1 MLKQT
6 DRRGVAR
13 LAALAIPLALGLLG
27 GAAAAAEFPSK
38 RMTMLVGYPPG
49 GTADRTARVLAEMMG
64 KDLGQTIV
72 VENKSGASQTIAG
85 TALLNA
91 EHDGHTVLVVAE
103 IDFVSAVATA
113 KGLNYKL
120 SDFRTVCGTATTP
133 YLGLV
138 VRADSRF
145 KTVDD
150 VVAEAKAKP
159 GSLSWATAGLGT
171 GHFWTM
177 ELFRREAGVNILHV
191 PYQGGGPA
199 ITALLGGQ
207 VELMGGSYA
216 LWRPQLQAGKVRALL
231 IQGPNRLA
239 DLPGVPSYKDKGWL
253 PALKQGWMRV
263 LVAKGTPDAV
273 VQRLSKS
280 CEVIKTDA
288 HAQKIL
294 RNGGADPVF
303 FNAAEASK
311 LAEQDEN
318 EILPLAKTAR
328 MQ

>member
-1 MLKQT
+1 MLNFNA
-6 DRRGVAR
+6 RR
-13 LAALAIPLALGLLG
+13 LALALPVIALSMALF
-27 GAAAAAEFPSK
+27 GAMPATAAGEFPTK
-38 RMTMLVGYPPG
+38 RITMLVGYPPG
-49 GTADRTARVLAEMMG
+49 GTADRTARVLGEMMG
-64 KDLGQTIV
+64 KDLGQPVI

-85 TALLNA
+85 TALLAA
-91 EHDGHTVLVVAE
+91 EPDGHTMLVVAE
-103 IDFVSAVATA
+103 IDFVSAVVTA
-113 KGLNYKL
+113 KGLAYKL
-120 SDFRTVCGTATTP
+120 SDFKTVCGTATTP

-138 VRADSRF
+138 VKADSRF

-159 GSLSWATAGLGT
+159 GSLSWGTAGLGT

-177 ELFRREAGVNILHV
+177 ELFRREAGVEILHV

-207 VELMGGSYA
+207 VDLMGGSYA
-216 LWRPQLQAGKVRALL
+216 LWRPQLQAGKVRVLL

-239 DLPGVPSYKDKGWL
+239 DLPGIPSYKDKGWL

-263 LVAKGTPDAV
+263 LVSKRTPDAV
-273 VQRLSKS
+273 VERLSKS
-280 CEVIKTDA
+280 CELIKTDA

-294 RNGGADPVF
+294 RDGGAEPVF
-303 FNAAEASK
+303 FSAAEATK
-311 LAEQDEN
+311 LAQEDEN
-318 EILPLAKTAR
+318 EIIPLAKTAQ